1 MLTIDMVRA
10 GARWHRD
17 RVAVRVGDVSVTFG
31 EVDELSSRLANALI
45 GLGVTAGQRVGLLL
59 GNGPHTVTVD
69 FACLK
74 ARVTRVPLNAR
85 LSLDEHA
92 GMLTDAGV
100 RLLIHEPAYA
110 ERAAGLRDR
119 VDGLVAFSLG
129 SAQPPGRAGS
139 PGRAGPRA
147 RAGDSPDL
155 LDAAANSSPA
165 DPMLAARPDD
175 VILALYT
182 SGTTGTLKAARHT
195 QASYAAVVRNILLN
209 LISPAPGDVML
220 HAAPLIHASGTF
232 VLPFWLRGAS
242 AAVLPGFEPGA
253 WLDALVRH
261 RVTHTNLVP
270 TMLQML
276 LASGATAEHG
286 ASLRSVIYGAS
297 PMPRPTIEA
306 AIELWGPIFTQYY
319 GQTEAPLAIAVLRA
333 EDHIG
338 PRAPLSA
345 AGRPAV
351 DAQVRL
357 VDADG
362 ADVPAGEP
370 GEIVV
375 RAPFTMAGYLDAPD
389 RNDEDR
395 DAATWLGDGWLR
407 TRDVGRFDEDGL
419 LHLIDRTSDMI
430 ITGGYNVYPREVED
444 ALLSHPAVAE
454 AAVVGAPDPTWVE
467 SVVAFVVARP
477 GVRLDPDA
485 LASHVRGSVAGYKVP
500 KRIEVVESVPK
511 SAVGKILRRELRDRL
526 RAEGATR

>member
-10 GARWHRD
+10 GARWYRD
-17 RVAVRVGDVSVTFG
+17 RVAVRAGDEQATYG
-31 EVDELSSRLANALI
+31 EIDELSSRLANALI
-45 GLGVTAGQRVGLLL
+45 GLDVAAGQRVGLLL
-59 GNGPHTVTVD
+59 GNGLHTIAVD

-74 ARVTRVPLNAR
+74 ARATRVPLNAR
-85 LSLDEHA
+85 LSEAEHA
-92 GMLTDAGV
+92 RMLTDADV
-100 RLLIHEPAYA
+100 ALLVHEPAYA
-110 ERAAGLRDR
+110 ERAAALRQR
-119 VDGLVAFSLG
+119 IDGLVTLSLG
-129 SAQPPGRAGS
+129 PSEAG
-139 PGRAGPRA
+139 
-147 RAGDSPDL
+147 SPDL
-155 LDAAANSSPA
+155 LDAAANASPA
-165 DPMLAARPDD
+165 DPDLPARPDD

-195 QASYAAVVRNILLN
+195 QASYAAIVRNILLN
-209 LISPAPGDVML
+209 LINPGPDDVML

-232 VLPFWLRGAS
+232 VLPFWLRGGC

-276 LASGATAEHG
+276 LASGATAEQG

-306 AIELWGPIFTQYY
+306 AMELWGPIFTQYY
-319 GQTEAPLAIAVLRA
+319 GQTEAPLAITVLRP
-333 EDHIG
+333 EDHVG
-338 PRAPLSA
+338 ADAPLSA

-362 ADVPAGEP
+362 AEVPAGEA
-370 GEIVV
+370 GEIAV
-375 RAPFTMAGYLDAPD
+375 RAPFTMAGYLDAP
-389 RNDEDR
+389 EL

-407 TRDVGRFDEDGL
+407 TRDVGRFDDAGL

-444 ALLSHPAVAE
+444 ALLSYPGVAE

-477 GVRLDPDA
+477 GAQLDRDA
-485 LASHVRGSVAGYKVP
+485 LAGHVRDRVAGYKVP

-526 RAEGATR
+526 RAQATAQ